1 MFKHGFKNIVGIDE
15 AGRGSLAGPVVS
27 ASVILEKKLL
37 VGNPFKFN
45 DSKKLPFK
53 SRKKMFNQI
62 INSKSIYSIGVSN
75 NNEVDNEGIV
85 KATKNS
91 MKKSLN
97 SINYDYALIDSI
109 DLMTERPYF
118 NFNKADSIS
127 VSVAAASIIAK
138 VCRDSLMLNVYDKLY
153 PDYLF
158 KNNKGYGSKKHIE
171 IMKKIGICAIH
182 RKTFKPI
189 SEMNK

>member
-1 MFKHGFKNIVGIDE
+1 
-15 AGRGSLAGPVVS
+15 
-27 ASVILEKKLL
+27 
-37 VGNPFKFN
+37 
-45 DSKKLPFK
+45 
-53 SRKKMFNQI
+53 MFNQI

-75 NNEVDNEGIV
+75 NNEVDTEGIV
-85 KATKNS
+85 KATKDS

-97 SINYDYALIDSI
+97 NINYDYALIDSV
-109 DLMTERPYF
+109 DLMTDKPYF

-189 SEMNK
+189 SEMKK

>member
-1 MFKHGFKNIVGIDE
+1 MF
-15 AGRGSLAGPVVS
+15 S
-27 ASVILEKKLL
+27 
-37 VGNPFKFN
+37 
-45 DSKKLPFK
+45 
-53 SRKKMFNQI
+53 QI

-75 NNEVDNEGIV
+75 NNEVDDEGIV

-127 VSVAAASIIAK
+127 VSVAAASII
-138 VCRDSLMLNVYDKLY
+138 
-153 PDYLF
+153 
-158 KNNKGYGSKKHIE
+158 
-171 IMKKIGICAIH
+171 
-182 RKTFKPI
+182 
-189 SEMNK
+189 